1 MAERVAFGAGR
12 FGVAGRR
19 FAAPPSAAGRGRYDP
34 RMSAIV
40 PGTTYVLNLS
50 CTDQPGIVGAVGTLL
65 AVHRCNILESAQFG
79 DSPSRRFMMRVLFE
93 RLPDAAEADA
103 LRAAFAPV
111 AAHFAMHWT
120 IHDAARRTR
129 VLIMVSK
136 FDHCL
141 NDLLYRCRIGA
152 LAMDPV
158 AIVSNHR
165 DTYRLAVAHDVPFH
179 HLPVTAETKA
189 AQEAKVWS
197 LIEETGA
204 ELVVLA
210 RYMQVLSD
218 GLCSRLAGRAINI
231 HHSFLPSFKGAKP
244 YHQAYARGV
253 KVIGATAHYV
263 TPDLDEGPIIEQEVA
278 RVDYMMDADAMAA
291 LGRDV
296 ECIALARA
304 VKYHV
309 ERRIFLN
316 GSKTVVFR

>member
-1 MAERVAFGAGR
+1 MTSVSSR
-12 FGVAGRR
+12 F
-19 FAAPPSAAGRGRYDP
+19 
-34 RMSAIV
+34 IL
-40 PGTTYVLNLS
+40 TLS
-50 CTDQPGIVGAVGTLL
+50 CTDRPGIVGAVGTFL
-65 AVHRCNILESAQFG
+65 ATHQCNILESAQFG
-79 DSPSRRFMMRVLFE
+79 DSETQRFMMRVSFE
-93 RLPDAAEADA
+93 RLAGAPTHEALA
-103 LRAAFAPV
+103 AAFAPIG
-111 AAHFAMHWT
+111 AQYGMQWAL
-120 IHDAARRTR
+120 HDAQVKPR
-129 VLIMVSK
+129 VLILVSK

-141 NDLLYRCRIGA
+141 NDLLYRYRIGA

-165 DTYRLAVAHDVPFH
+165 DTYRLAAAHDVPFH
-179 HLPVTAETKA
+179 HLPVTPQTRA
-189 AQEAKVWS
+189 AQEAKLWT

-210 RYMQVLSD
+210 RYMQILSND
-218 GLCSRLAGRAINI
+218 LCRRLEGRAINI

-263 TPDLDEGPIIEQEVA
+263 TPDLDEGPIIEQDVA

-296 ECIALARA
+296 ECVTLARA

-309 ERRIFLN
+309 ERRVFLN
-316 GSKTVVFR
+316 GSKTVVFRG